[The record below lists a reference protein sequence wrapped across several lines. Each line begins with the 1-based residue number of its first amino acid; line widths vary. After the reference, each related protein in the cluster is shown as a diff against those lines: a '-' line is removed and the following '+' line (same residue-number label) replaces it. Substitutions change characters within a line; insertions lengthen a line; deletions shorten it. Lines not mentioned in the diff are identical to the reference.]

1 MTKRLILL
9 FSLVLAFALVVMA
22 ADVTGKWTAQVPGRQ
37 GNAQERT
44 FMFKVEGSTLTGSM
58 AGGRG
63 GDVAISEGKVSGDT
77 ISFKVTR
84 ERGGNTIT
92 EVYSGNVAGDQIM
105 FKISR
110 EGRDPVE
117 FTAKKAN

>member
-1 MTKRLILL
+1 
-9 FSLVLAFALVVMA
+9 
-22 ADVTGKWTAQVPGRQ
+22 
-37 GNAQERT
+37 
-44 FMFKVEGSTLTGSM
+44 M